1 MKSINGKYFD
11 SITELENASTHKLII
26 TSNHSLSQVAAEE
39 VAIHRFSG
47 IYLNACIKKSLRYYN
62 TSAFV
67 IK

>member
-1 MKSINGKYFD
+1 MGNKYFD
-11 SITELENASTHKLII
+11 SITELEDASTHKLLI
-26 TSNHSLSQVAAEE
+26 TSIHSLSQVAAEE

-47 IYLNACIKKSLRYYN
+47 MYLNACIKKSLRYYH